1 MDLLPPSILPVLQT
15 LVGKQLCSRD
25 QGVETAVGR
34 HRTCCLEMRILL
46 FVTVMI
52 ARSSRAVQR
61 QLLLPVP
68 SIILA
73 GSPPVSDHAAGP
85 GLCTFQAA

>member
-15 LVGKQLCSRD
+15 LVGKQLRSRD

-52 ARSSRAVQR
+52 ARVADGSLKEVT
-61 QLLLPVP
+61 
-68 SIILA
+68 SI
-73 GSPPVSDHAAGP
+73 GV
-85 GLCTFQAA
+85 